1 MKVNFNRT
9 FKDYRGEDL
18 LVGGR
23 SQRMA
28 DIIAQCLFNGEG
40 IRTGNDPARDNARKM
55 RAYSLCMRIMQAQGE
70 LAIEAED
77 AVLIKDAVSGLTP
90 GCYAQVVELIDR

>member
-9 FKDYRGEDL
+9 FKDYRGNDL

-23 SQRMA
+23 SQCMA

-40 IRTGNDPARDNARKM
+40 IRVSGDPAKDSACKL
-55 RAYSLCMRIMQAQGE
+55 RAYSLCIRIMQAQGE
-70 LAIEAED
+70 LIIEAED
-77 AVLIKDAVSGLTP
+77 AVLIKGAVSGLTP